1 MLLGLKKSFDDN
13 YFLEICKNKNILS
26 QINNSNEFLEEI
38 FPNLIKLYFH
48 CYMTD
53 VNIDINYAKE
63 NEEFDM
69 NSMKDDLISVEEE
82 EEHRVLFTYLPGI
95 FGNRQYF
102 QNSQIHLVTYKIN
115 NPNKFPFEK
124 PIFNDSKAMIGNY
137 NQTILES
144 IDNQY

>member
-1 MLLGLKKSFDDN
+1 
-13 YFLEICKNKNILS
+13 
-26 QINNSNEFLEEI
+26 
-38 FPNLIKLYFH
+38 
-48 CYMTD
+48 MTD
-53 VNIDINYAKE
+53 FNIDINYAKE

-82 EEHRVLFTYLPGI
+82 EEHRILFRYLPGI
-95 FGNRQYF
+95 FVNGQYF

-115 NPNKFPFEK
+115 NPNKFHFEK